1 MADLALEQASWEQW
15 AVGST
20 ERQLVQEFG
29 ALSGRWRVAI
39 EELTDRFDG
48 AHQGLKETIQ
58 HRLDLTQRVYV
69 AARAW
74 SPSSEPAVD
83 EGLRFLMAYLIR
95 DLREAYETAETT
107 VSGRAH
113 DDGE

>member
-1 MADLALEQASWEQW
+1 MADLALEHASWEQW

-20 ERQLVQEFG
+20 EHQLIQEFG
-29 ALSGRWRVAI
+29 ALSGRWRGAI

-48 AHQGLKETIQ
+48 AHQGLKETIR
-58 HRLDLTQRVYV
+58 HRLDLTERVYV

-74 SPSSEPAVD
+74 SPAPESEGD
-83 EGLRFLMAYLIR
+83 EDLRFLMAYLIR

-107 VSGRAH
+107 VSRRTH
-113 DDGE
+113 DDGR